1 MMGFNN
7 TEENNMGMMDLLNI
21 FGVFLGM
28 LNYQENLEQTSNNEL
43 RDILDRQTIDIITEI
58 QTTQKI
64 IMENQK
70 TIIDLL
76 RREGYES

>member
-1 MMGFNN
+1 MGFNN

-43 RDILDRQTIDIITEI
+43 REILDKQTIDIITEI
-58 QTTQKI
+58 EETQKTVL
-64 IMENQK
+64 ENQK
-70 TIIDLL
+70 IIIDLL

>member
-70 TIIDLL
+70 TIMDLL